1 MNTSI
6 SRVPTRIL
14 YKYFFTRIKI
24 FRKKITFGEKSE
36 NAFGEKSCQVVENQ
50 NKNEKKEKKKNRKT
64 QKKQMFRDAS
74 TYLDILLSIDIKHI
88 ANLCEKH

>member
-24 FRKKITFGEKSE
+24 FRKKITFG
-36 NAFGEKSCQVVENQ
+36 G
-50 NKNEKKEKKKNRKT
+50 KKGSKKRKKKQEKINVPRRIEIYRYVVLFCK
-64 QKKQMFRDAS
+64 
-74 TYLDILLSIDIKHI
+74 SI
-88 ANLCEKH
+88 